1 MSTNA
6 RNGATAERLVEALCD
21 LPLADW
27 RRVALA
33 AVADRRAPL
42 AAAALEQALRRAD
55 LVRLWELYDDLET
68 ALYRLTT
75 DEARGVVRGWRER
88 ACIRAATRSAL
99 AALVCRSDLGPD
111 HLRTLAGPWLRIMP
125 GEREFAESS
134 SAGGSPLAPRDAAAR
149 LARRP

>member
-42 AAAALEQALRRAD
+42 AKMWQRVAQQICDASGDDESNQQHRGDGHHGTTTVRRG
-55 LVRLWELYDDLET
+55 
-68 ALYRLTT
+68 
-75 DEARGVVRGWRER
+75 EASRCDSPRSTHTKTMTWR
-88 ACIRAATRSAL
+88 
-99 AALVCRSDLGPD
+99 
-111 HLRTLAGPWLRIMP
+111 
-125 GEREFAESS
+125 S
-134 SAGGSPLAPRDAAAR
+134 SAA
-149 LARRP
+149 